1 MRGEHKKRVSNTE
14 QRSRQHPSAFF
25 LDLKHF
31 SFNELISILI
41 EQQVHILNRPHR
53 DVVNLEWNVS
63 CIFQ

>member
-1 MRGEHKKRVSNTE
+1 MRGEHKKLVSNTE

-41 EQQVHILNRPHR
+41 EQQVHNTYWTDHTGML
-53 DVVNLEWNVS
+53 
-63 CIFQ
+63 